1 MPIRTPRSLSGKLYG
16 LVVFFTLC
24 FVVMLGY
31 QLYALY
37 TNLEAFKRT
46 EIRSVVESAK
56 SIAVAF
62 GKQAESGEMSQE
74 EAKARA
80 LAAIRAIRYSG
91 KEYVFIYE
99 SDGNTVLRPPLPQQE
114 GTNRF
119 NVKDPRGRHYVQD
132 FINTATRLGGGYVNY
147 GWESPQKKTFQKT
160 SYIAYYKPWDW
171 VFGSGVL
178 MVDMETIFWNEAAKS
193 AGLTFAF
200 MVIALGLSFLL
211 ARSLARPMRRLNE
224 QMEAIAS
231 DNLDEEVDGI
241 ERSDEIGQMSRAV
254 AVFRTNAIERRRLEG
269 LSQEEQIARQKRQNE
284 IESMIKEFKVDV
296 EMALDV
302 VNQNSGR
309 LEEAAK
315 SLKANAAHTE
325 SSAADA
331 SGASERASHN
341 VQTVASAAEELA
353 ASIGEITRQVAQSNE
368 VVSKATTSAK
378 QSNAK
383 VASLDEAAQKIGEV
397 VSLIQAIAEQ
407 TNLLALNATIEA
419 ARAGEAGK
427 GFAVVAAE
435 VKELANQT
443 SKATEEISAHVGAIQ
458 GSTKETVEVIEQIA
472 SIMEE
477 VNGYTT
483 AIADAVEQQGLATA
497 EISENVQAAAT
508 GTRTAS
514 DNMIQLTNTATD
526 TSRTAESVLDASGQM
541 SSSTEDLSKRIN
553 RFLNGVAAA

>member
-24 FVVMLGY
+24 FVVMLAY
-31 QLYALY
+31 QMYALY

-56 SIAVAF
+56 SIAVAY
-62 GKQAESGEMSQE
+62 GQRAESGEMSDE
-74 EAKARA
+74 EARARA
-80 LAAIRAIRYSG
+80 LAAIRAIRYNG
-91 KEYVFIYE
+91 KNYVFIYQ
-99 SDGNTVLRPPLPQQE
+99 SDGNTVLRPTRPEQE
-114 GTNRF
+114 GTSRF
-119 NVKDPRGRHYVQD
+119 DVKDPAGRHYVRD
-132 FINTATRLGGGYVNY
+132 FINAATVSGGGYVNY
-147 GWESPQKKTFQKT
+147 GWESPKKKTFQKT

-178 MVDMETIFWNEAAKS
+178 MVDMETIFWSEAVKS
-193 AGLTFAF
+193 AGLTLVF
-200 MVIALGLSFLL
+200 MGISLALAFLL
-211 ARSLARPMRRLNE
+211 ARSLAKPIRRLNQ
-224 QMEAIAS
+224 QMEAIAN
-231 DNLDEEVDGI
+231 DVLEHEVEGV
-241 ERSDEIGQMSRAV
+241 ERTDEIGEMSRAV
-254 AVFRTNAIERRRLEG
+254 AVFRTNALERHRLEG
-269 LSQEEQIARQKRQNE
+269 LSAEARAAREQRQNQ
-284 IESMIKEFKVDV
+284 IEAMITDFKVDV
-296 EMALDV
+296 ENALDV

-309 LEEAAK
+309 LDDAAK

-331 SGASERASHN
+331 SQASERASQN

-353 ASIGEITRQVAQSNE
+353 ASIGEITRQVSQSNE
-368 VVSKATTSAK
+368 VVSKATSSAK

-472 SIMEE
+472 AIMEE

-497 EISENVQAAAT
+497 EISENVQAAAS
-508 GTRTAS
+508 GTRKAS

-526 TSRTAESVLDASGQM
+526 TTRTAEFVLDASGQM
-541 SSSTEDLSKRIN
+541 SSSTADLSKRIN
-553 RFLNGVAAA
+553 HFLSRVATT